1 MESQFK
7 CGANGVSVQTH
18 DFDLIGET
26 AGLAD
31 DRVFAELF
39 RMAPFDGS
47 NASKGITCGA
57 RLIEPNGATG
67 SVLVQPFRAF
77 VGSRTAV
84 ATDAKKNHRDIRST
98 IGVGTTTLAQQVV
111 LEPNASGNAR
121 WDLIYAIVTPDA
133 EGASVIRKVKLPE
146 EKSIT
151 VQSIKRTIETTVSL
165 QVVQGTPAASPT
177 WPALPA
183 DGSGAYHVPLGYVRV
198 PTGFTSGSTA
208 ARTGIAEIAPKL
220 ALDESGGD
228 SGVEIADQ
236 MRISGGIA
244 LTTAKVQAWGSSG
257 TRPNM
262 FLPTMMG
269 GGKSLLVPLDLRTGI
284 QSHANNDVVD
294 SRDWRGRFARW
305 QFALHSADFPW
316 TAATT
321 GAFQGGAAVTTSFS
335 SLNGNVGMG
344 HTMQGAGARNIAIID
359 GALHPTMP
367 DTSTITI
374 YCDNADGGKLKVA
387 YTNAPNCSCVFWIDF
402 TAPFHNVG

>member
-7 CGANGVSVQTH
+7 CALNGVQVQTH
-18 DFDLIGET
+18 DFDLLGET
-26 AGLAD
+26 SGLAD

-39 RMAPFDGS
+39 RMAPFDGA

-84 ATDAKKNHRDIRST
+84 ASCGKKNLRDIRST
-98 IGVGTTTLAQQVV
+98 IAVGTTTLAQQVV
-111 LEPNASGNAR
+111 LADNASGNAR
-121 WDLIYAIVTPDA
+121 WDLIYASVTPDA
-133 EGASVIRKVKLPE
+133 PGSTFVRKFKDPVAKY
-146 EKSIT
+146 IT
-151 VQSIKRTIETTVSL
+151 VANVVRTLETTVTL
-165 QVVQGTPAASPT
+165 QTLQGTPAASPV

-183 DGSGAYHVPLGYVRV
+183 DASGVYNVPLAYVRV
-198 PTGFTSGSTA
+198 PNSFTSGSTVGRA
-208 ARTGIAEIAPKL
+208 GIAEIAPKL
-220 ALDESGGD
+220 AIDES
-228 SGVEIADQ
+228 SNAMGVEVPDQ
-236 MRISGGIA
+236 MRISGGIG

-262 FLPTMMG
+262 FLPTMVHG
-269 GGKSLLVPLDLRTGI
+269 GRSMMIPLDLRTGI
-284 QSHANNDVVD
+284 MSHASGDVID
-294 SRDWRGRFARW
+294 SRDWRNRMARW

-316 TAATT
+316 SAATS

-335 SLNGNVGMG
+335 ALNGNVGMG
-344 HTMQGAGARNIAIID
+344 QTFQGAGNRNIAIID

-374 YCDNADGGKLKVA
+374 YCDNADGGKLKVS
-387 YTNAPNCSCVFWIDF
+387 YTNAPNCSCIFWIDF